1 MTEPSAGFL
10 FTFFN
15 PAVAAAHWREIAW
28 GMLVTVGVGVAVVAT
43 GLAVGLAL
51 AVARATGRPGWRLP
65 VMAFSDVMRSL
76 PPLVIII
83 LLYFGLP
90 SVGLP
95 LSSFA
100 ATWLS
105 LSMVLAAYAQESIW
119 ASLRSLPSGQLEA
132 ARSTGLGWWP
142 AMRWVMLPQALRR
155 AVPPLTNRVI
165 STTKNTALGS
175 VVALSEILSN
185 AQAASAVA
193 GNPTPLTVGAF
204 LYLLVF
210 LPIVIGSRW
219 LERYAGRHG
228 TGHES

>member
-1 MTEPSAGFL
+1 MSEPASGFL

-15 PAVAAAHWREIAW
+15 AAVAAQYWREIAW
-28 GMLVTVGVGVAVVAT
+28 GMLVTIGVGVAVVIT
-43 GLAVGLAL
+43 GVVWGLTLAVVRSMGR
-51 AVARATGRPGWRLP
+51 AVLRLP
-65 VMAFSDVMRSL
+65 VVAFSDVLRSL

-90 SVGLP
+90 SLGLP

-119 ASLRSLPSGQLEA
+119 AALSSLPRGQVEA
-132 ARSTGLGWWP
+132 ARSTGLGWWQ
-142 AMRWVMLPQALRR
+142 AMRWVLLPQALRR

-175 VVALSEILSN
+175 VVALGEILSN

-210 LPIVIGSRW
+210 LPIVIFSRW
-219 LERYAGRHG
+219 LELRSGRH
-228 TGHES
+228 

>member
-1 MTEPSAGFL
+1 MTESTSGLL

-15 PAVAAAHWREIAW
+15 PAVAAQYWPEIAR
-28 GMLVTVGVGVAVVAT
+28 GMVVTVGVGIAVVLT
-43 GLAVGLAL
+43 GVIWGLAL
-51 AVARATGRPGWRLP
+51 AIARATGRAPLRLM
-65 VMAFSDVMRSL
+65 VIGFSDVMRSL

-90 SVGLP
+90 SLGLP

-105 LSMVLAAYAQESIW
+105 LSLVLAAYAQESIW
-119 ASLRSLPSGQLEA
+119 AGLASLPHGQMEA

-155 AVPPLTNRVI
+155 AVPPMTNRVI
-165 STTKNTALGS
+165 ATTKNTALGS
-175 VVALSEILSN
+175 VVALGEILSN

-204 LYLLVF
+204 MYLLVF
-210 LPIVIGSRW
+210 LPIVVFSRC
-219 LERYAGRHG
+219 LERRAARN
-228 TGHES
+228 